1 MTLVC
6 ISTTCNQFDNR
17 SGFQLNLL
25 IESSVSSFPKM
36 PGFFSHH
43 RKLNPAPAGNLAA
56 IPNSLYS
63 KSFVE
68 QKIHPDLNSLAEE
81 LTSSQG
87 HEHLDMTADKGDPY
101 AEATDFVGLEPST
114 RGGYR
119 RNEAHTRTQEPQP
132 AAMESIGIPVLDSA
146 SDTIAE
152 NFPNA
157 ESRED
162 DIRLPGATSSPS
174 SSPISIK
181 ASSSKNGWSIFGSNR
196 TRVLHRNSDA
206 SNATSNV
213 SRPRSQSSSSQ
224 PRSHSTS
231 QRIAT
236 AASRTPKSQY
246 SMYNSTGSTPS
257 YDLERDGLL
266 PSPHTFGISTPPKE
280 PIAES
285 ADDNSYFGFRET
297 PPPLPPLDHP
307 AFRQASKK
315 QISSASNRFPIQTN
329 RDDVQNK
336 FTRHSHSL
344 PSLAHPGSN
353 DTQCDKKSA
362 KRRRRSFR
370 EELSSINNLKTDKKQ
385 HNRNDSVASSIE
397 TRRYSAE
404 YSAKKASSVG
414 HEDKDECWEVQVSK
428 EMVRLALDATSPFG
442 KACGKNVGFSICH
455 QSCFI
460 PFIFLVYFFS
470 FSSSWRLERYWGLV
484 HHFFCKASFK
494 SEYVAFSP
502 SLKYWLTMKN
512 NNIDT
517 LSRNLKDIK
526 PPTAISSPKLIFKSS
541 NVSAKPLRANIMS
554 HASEYASRKGKERE
568 SGNTRVHSSHSR
580 RSRTSSTPSMNRT
593 PSPLPN
599 IDTTPLSGSVA
610 GASSLRVPQV
620 SVISPTPD
628 ISPVT
633 PSRRPHHKS
642 QPTIPTTSVLQR
654 PITPPVIGQQSS
666 GKRKA
671 EEADVGGD
679 KTPPKDPK
687 EQRATFAP
695 DPRSMSPFFLSH
707 PINI

>member
-1 MTLVC
+1 M
-6 ISTTCNQFDNR
+6 
-17 SGFQLNLL
+17 NLL
-25 IESSVSSFPKM
+25 IESSVSSVPKM
-36 PGFFSHH
+36 PGFFSHR
-43 RKLNPAPAGNLAA
+43 RKLSPAPAGNWAA
-56 IPNSLYS
+56 IPNSLYT
-63 KSFVE
+63 KSFVG

-81 LTSSQG
+81 LSSSKG
-87 HEHLDMTADKGDPY
+87 HELLDMTADKGDPY
-101 AEATDFVGLEPST
+101 AEATGFVGLEPST
-114 RGGYR
+114 RGIR
-119 RNEAHTRTQEPQP
+119 RQNEAHTRTQEPQP
-132 AAMESIGIPVLDSA
+132 VAMELEYQPFGIPVLDSA
-146 SDTIAE
+146 SDIITE
-152 NFPNA
+152 NFPNV

-162 DIRLPGATSSPS
+162 DNCLPDATSSPS

-181 ASSSKNGWSIFGSNR
+181 ASSSKNRWSIFGSNR
-196 TRVLHRNSDA
+196 ARALHRNSDA

-231 QRIAT
+231 QRIAG

-257 YDLERDGLL
+257 YNLERDGLL
-266 PSPHTFGISTPPKE
+266 PSPHTFGISTSPKE

-307 AFRQASKK
+307 AFRQASRNH
-315 QISSASNRFPIQTN
+315 ISSASNHFLIQTN
-329 RDDVQNK
+329 RDDVQDK

-344 PSLAHPGSN
+344 PSLAHSGSS
-353 DTQCDKKSA
+353 DTQYDIKRAKK
-362 KRRRRSFR
+362 RHRSLR
-370 EELSSINNLKTDKKQ
+370 EDSELTSINKTKKQ
-385 HNRNDSVASSIE
+385 HNRNDSVASSIG

-414 HEDKDECWEVQVSK
+414 HEENKQDECWEVQVSK
-428 EMVRLALDATSPFG
+428 EIVRLALDGTSPFG

-460 PFIFLVYFFS
+460 PFIFLVFFS
-470 FSSSWRLERYWGLV
+470 LSLAGVWRGIGAW
-484 HHFFCKASFK
+484 FTISFARR
-494 SEYVAFSP
+494 VWNPNIACFR
-502 SLKYWLTMKN
+502 LIVILADMKN

-517 LSRNLKDIK
+517 LTRNLKDTK
-526 PPTAISSPKLIFKSS
+526 PPTAISSPKLIYKSS
-541 NVSAKPLRANIMS
+541 NVATKPLRANIMS
-554 HASEYASRKGKERE
+554 QASEYASRKGKERE
-568 SGNTRVHSSHSR
+568 SGATLVHSSHSR
-580 RSRTSSTPSMNRT
+580 RGRTNSTPSMNRNPT
-593 PSPLPN
+593 PPPN
-599 IDTTPLSGSVA
+599 IDTTPFFGSIA
-610 GASSLRVPQV
+610 GASSLLVPHV

-628 ISPVT
+628 VSPIT

-642 QPTIPTTSVLQR
+642 QPTMPKTSFLER
-654 PITPPVIGQQSS
+654 PNTPPVIGQSQST

-695 DPRSMSPFFLSH
+695 DPRSMSPFFL
-707 PINI
+707 PRLII